1 MDILNSKHLH
11 LVAGGDGE
19 SGGGSG
25 GGSGSGPG
33 PVEEA
38 IGEALGTALHSLT
51 SKEAAICGVLSPV
64 GVIIGAVIHHNTNH

>member
-1 MDILNSKHLH
+1 MDILSMNDCTRVS
-11 LVAGGDGE
+11 GGDGE
-19 SGGGSG
+19 SSGGGGSG
-25 GGSGSGPG
+25 GGGAGPI
-33 PVEEA
+33 EET